1 MIITPRWHHNAITMM
16 DSQEIVEDETLF
28 RDLELEN
35 TNTIMDSQQ
44 KNEDDNQK
52 ADSIH
57 NAVENSYEIINNEGI
72 NIRGFDTDSDI
83 EPLTSQ
89 DAIICGTRIPLDVV
103 TRWNSKFLMIS
114 IINKNIDVP
123 DMEAMPY
130 SVRIHNKL
138 RRANYEIPQHA
149 TDEIDTYLKEEVA
162 SPTTNNAEYLVI
174 EAIFNHG

>member
-1 MIITPRWHHNAITMM
+1 MSSLSLSSSSSNAITMM

-89 DAIICGTRIPLDVV
+89 DAIICDLSQISDISTS
-103 TRWNSKFLMIS
+103 SKLNIS
-114 IINKNIDVP
+114 NVFKMTPKKSRRKCIYCNTH
-123 DMEAMPY
+123 Y
-130 SVRIHNKL
+130 SLN
-138 RRANYEIPQHA
+138 
-149 TDEIDTYLKEEVA
+149 TA
-162 SPTTNNAEYLVI
+162 STN
-174 EAIFNHG
+174 